1 MSQTT
6 GVEIDT
12 ALLRRLRERRPGKS
26 DRELLESVA
35 LVTIGRET
43 LQRVQE
49 RSTLSE
55 DEAIELGVKA
65 MHEARRERRAAG

>member
-1 MSQTT
+1 VSQTT

-43 LQRVQE
+43 LRRVQE

>member
-1 MSQTT
+1 MSGGPT
-6 GVEIDT
+6 
-12 ALLRRLRERRPGKS
+12 KS
-26 DRELLESVA
+26 DRELLESVV
-35 LVTIGRET
+35 LVEIGRET
-43 LQRVQE
+43 LHRVQE